1 MKSNIAVLSSLYIC
15 TYVRSACQFRLICI
29 LPFYVCSLCSEQLSN
44 QTHYDFGLRA
54 LKSVLVSAGNIKRER
69 FQRSD
74 EEGSE
79 KGQQSGAAETGEK
92 HLEQEVS
99 MSGGWS
105 GGSLGD
111 GRSGGSLGGGRS
123 GGSLGGGQS

>member
-1 MKSNIAVLSSLYIC
+1 MHVSL
-15 TYVRSACQFRLICI
+15 VRLICI

-105 GGSLGD
+105 GGSLGG

-123 GGSLGGGQS
+123 

>member
-1 MKSNIAVLSSLYIC
+1 MMWSL
-15 TYVRSACQFRLICI
+15 TYVPAF
-29 LPFYVCSLCSEQLSN
+29 PPTDVCSLCSEQLSN

-69 FQRSD
+69 FQSMD
-74 EEGSE
+74 EGDSE

-99 MSGGWS
+99 GQGG
-105 GGSLGD
+105 GGVWVCGGGD
-111 GRSGGSLGGGRS
+111 GWGGLG
-123 GGSLGGGQS
+123 